1 MTPGT
6 QPTQNQNRSLARNA
20 DPQGSRRAAQ
30 RRSTQEQRRF
40 EIEKLVGAGL
50 DDDGQ
55 ELYRVRWT
63 GYPPSADT
71 WEPVDNLPR
80 ELVRA
85 YKRRH
90 NLS

>member
-1 MTPGT
+1 MPPGT
-6 QPTQNQNRSLARNA
+6 QPTQNSNRLRARNA

-30 RRSTQEQRRF
+30 RHSTQEQRRC

-55 ELYRVRWT
+55 ELYRVRWV

-71 WEPVDNLPR
+71 WEPTNNLPR

-90 NLS
+90 DLS